1 MSSAGPLRSER
12 PRPVSMDE
20 HAADHLRYI
29 RDTMDLAGR
38 FTAVPGWGGVAMGVT
53 ALAAAWIARQQA
65 SREAWLVAWLCEA
78 VLALGIAA
86 ATMVLKAHAA
96 QVSLLSGPAR
106 KFVLSFAPP
115 LVVGALLTAV
125 LYQRGDMDPLPGVW
139 LLLYGTAV
147 MTGGTFSVRVIPVM
161 GMCVMALGAAALFSP
176 ASWGD
181 AFMAAGFGAMQ
192 IVFGVVIARKYGG

>member
-1 MSSAGPLRSER
+1 MSNAGPLRSDR
-12 PRPVSMDE
+12 PPPVAMDA

-53 ALAAAWIARQQA
+53 ALAAAWIAHRQA
-65 SREAWLVAWLCEA
+65 TREAWLVAWLCEA
-78 VLALGIAA
+78 ALALGIAG
-86 ATMVLKAHAA
+86 ATVVLKAHGA

-106 KFVLSFAPP
+106 KFAMSFAPP

-125 LYQRGDMDPLPGVW
+125 LYQRGEAATLPGVW

-147 MTGGTFSVRVIPVM
+147 MTGGAFSVRVVPVM
-161 GMCVMALGAAALFSP
+161 GICLMALGAATLFSP

-192 IVFGVVIARKYGG
+192 IVFGVVIAKKYGG